1 MATLLD
7 HLQQRFPDSSK
18 TTLRKMLQSDRVEV
32 NGRAER
38 DARRPI
44 TAGDEVRIG
53 SRSSRPTIDDRVAI
67 LYEDSDLVVINKAAG
82 LLTIASP
89 TEKSSTAE
97 ALLNLYYGARNGAS
111 RVHVVHR
118 LDRDSSGVLVFARD
132 VDMRER
138 LQALFA
144 THSIERVY
152 VAIVEGRLSEAAGTF
167 RSFLSE
173 GKDLRVRST
182 SDLSDAKEA
191 ITHYRTVASGERY
204 SMLEVTLETGRRN
217 QIRVHLAEAGHPIVG
232 DTMYGTSGIGPLGR
246 LALHARH
253 LAFIHPGK
261 GSRMAFSAPPPD
273 SFTTLKL

>member
-32 NGRAER
+32 NGKAER
-38 DARRPI
+38 DARMLI
-44 TAGDEVRIG
+44 TAADQVRIG
-53 SRSSRPTIDDRVAI
+53 SKSARPIDDRVTI
-67 LYEDSDLVVINKAAG
+67 LYEDPGLIVINKAAG

-89 TEKSSTAE
+89 TEKSSTTE
-97 ALLNLYYGARNGAS
+97 AFLNAYLGARNGES

-144 THSIERVY
+144 THDIERVY
-152 VAIVEGRLSEAAGTF
+152 IAIVHGTLKDPAGTF
-167 RSFLSE
+167 HSFLAE
-173 GKDLRVRST
+173 GKDLHVRST
-182 SDLSDAKEA
+182 ADASDGKEA
-191 ITHYRTVASGERY
+191 TTHYKTVASGSRF

-217 QIRVHLAEAGHPIVG
+217 QIRVHLAEAGHPIIG
-232 DTMYGTSGIGPLGR
+232 DAMYGKDRIDPLGR
-246 LALHARH
+246 LALHAQH
-253 LAFIHPGK
+253 LAFVHPGK
-261 GSRMAFSAPPPD
+261 GYRMAFTAPAPD
-273 SFTTLKL
+273 SFATLKL